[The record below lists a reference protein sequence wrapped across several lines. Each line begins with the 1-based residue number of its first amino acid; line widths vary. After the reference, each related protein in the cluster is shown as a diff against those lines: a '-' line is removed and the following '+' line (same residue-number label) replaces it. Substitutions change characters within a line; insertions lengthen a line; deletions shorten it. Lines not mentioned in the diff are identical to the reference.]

1 MYQLKKLKGFYY
13 WNNDLRRYDYK
24 FGDVDFVDHIYTLP
38 SYEEIAGIE
47 IPYNKICTI
56 YLSMQE
62 ASSCTG
68 GFFIYIYYDLID
80 DVEKYIN
87 YHNTYDAINENPTN
101 YYEGEADFVL
111 KDLERDGYKFLGWY
125 TKEDFDEDSRITMIT
140 ADLSETIDVY
150 AKWEKIETNDV
161 IIKNPETNTMVYVI
175 GGIIVMVSI
184 ATLLVII
191 YRKNNKKV

>member
-68 GFFIYIYYDLID
+68 GFFIYIYPTVTDCR
-80 DVEKYIN
+80 N
-87 YHNTYDAINENPTN
+87 NNQFSMAIS
-101 YYEGEADFVL
+101 
-111 KDLERDGYKFLGWY
+111 GY
-125 TKEDFDEDSRITMIT
+125 S
-140 ADLSETIDVY
+140 
-150 AKWEKIETNDV
+150 
-161 IIKNPETNTMVYVI
+161 
-175 GGIIVMVSI
+175 
-184 ATLLVII
+184 
-191 YRKNNKKV
+191 KVFRP